1 MIKFKTKITVTAS
14 DIEEEIVS
22 VYGVE
27 RPELAS
33 LFWEGDYMNDC
44 YKSLWIEEEADKH
57 DYGDEEDEED
67 EDEEDEEDN
76 EMRKL
81 IRQHLRQCFPG
92 VDHVLVDVSW

>member
-1 MIKFKTKITVTAS
+1 MIKFETKIVVTAS
-14 DIEEEIVS
+14 DIEEEVVS

-27 RPELAS
+27 RPELAQ
-33 LFWEGDYMNDC
+33 LFWEGDFMNDC
-44 YKSLWIEEEADKH
+44 YKSLWIDEEADDDD
-57 DYGDEEDEED
+57 DYGDEEDI
-67 EDEEDEEDN
+67 